1 MGFDPISLGIM
12 GAAASGA
19 LSIGQASSRNRQI
32 DSQSASL
39 SNAARVQAGQLAD
52 QRSQQLQERRIEAA
66 QLAGRLAT
74 QTAGAGVGFGTTY
87 AGLDNTIATSLARSS
102 TNIERNYQNSLLS
115 LQAGTQLSQDQ
126 LDSQRQNEFLTG
138 LTGGLAGLTT
148 GLQIGQAAE
157 QFKPKT
163 VTRMETGYYGIPHPL
178 TYNIS

>member
-102 TNIERNYQNSLLS
+102 TNIERNYQNALLS

-148 GLQIGQAAE
+148 GLQIGGAIQ
-157 QFKPKT
+157 QFQPRTVTKT
-163 VTRMETGYYGIPHPL
+163 VEGYYGIPNEL
-178 TYNIS
+178 KFNI